1 MTGTPDT
8 GTPDT
13 GMPSLPEDMPDRDEI
28 ARLIAEAVNGQNA
41 GRQAPPPTVLE
52 PDLLTDL
59 QADQWLTDGY
69 FVLRGLLDAATCAAV
84 DRAAVERTR
93 DILTTGEAFGN
104 NALKDGQFVVGESN
118 FSDRDAPTQPEDH
131 ASKLYNLHRHPV
143 FEEIARHPGINRAIC
158 GILGPDVDCF
168 NSQYIFKNPG
178 AWGQPWHQD
187 SLYFSFNREPQV
199 GMWLATSPA
208 TVENGCLFVAP
219 GTHTEPLH
227 AHIPDRRPEANLG
240 YLEIVD
246 HDFSAAV
253 PMLMEPGDVLIF
265 HSFLMH
271 RSVDNDSHDRRT
283 ALVYH
288 YGTPGTRQ
296 TANESGT
303 IDWMPTARSGAAL

>member
-1 MTGTPDT
+1 MSATPGTSDLPGDTPDE
-8 GTPDT
+8 
-13 GMPSLPEDMPDRDEI
+13 LPDRDEM
-28 ARLIAEAVNGQNA
+28 ARLIAEAVNSQNA
-41 GRQAPPPTVLE
+41 GRQAPPPAVLA
-52 PDLLTDL
+52 PDLLTES
-59 QADQWLTDGY
+59 QVDQWLSDGY
-69 FVLRGLLDAATCAAV
+69 FVLRGLIDAETCAAV
-84 DRAAVERTR
+84 DHAAVERTR
-93 DILTTGEAFGN
+93 DILTTGDAFGN

-118 FSDRDAPTQPEDH
+118 FSDRDQPTQPEDH

-143 FEEIARHPGINRAIC
+143 FNEVARHPGINRAIS

-187 SLYFSFNREPQV
+187 SLYFTFDREPQV

-208 TVENGCLFVAP
+208 TVENGCLYVAP

-240 YLEIVD
+240 YLEIFD
-246 HDFSAAV
+246 HDFSDAV

-271 RSVDNDSHDRRT
+271 RSVDNDSHGRRT

-303 IDWMPTARSGAAL
+303 IDWMPTARSGVAL